1 MERALAFVNDEK
13 KSVYYASKQT
23 GVPYEILQRRITH
36 ESNIVIGKAGRKP
49 VLSME
54 EEEQLMT
61 ALKYSA
67 ECSYPQD
74 RDDVAEMIKIFLDSL
89 DRPNPFSNNYPG
101 KDWMISFV
109 RRHKE
114 ILRPH
119 KPELLTKARSEGLS
133 ENVVTV
139 FYNLLEEEIQEK
151 SIVPESIYNL
161 DETGIN
167 TDSRTKK
174 VFVPHTS
181 RDAYLMS
188 AICGKA
194 MYSVM
199 FCVSATGNYLPPFV
213 VYKILHLYNTWTSG
227 GPPGCGYANTSSGWM
242 QDNVFENWF
251 KDFFIQPT
259 QSNQKPV

>member
-23 GVPYEILQRRITH
+23 GVPYKILRRQITH

-54 EEEQLMT
+54 EEDQLMT

-67 ECSYPQD
+67 ECGYPQD
-74 RDDVAEMIKIFLDSL
+74 RDGVAEMVKIFLDSL
-89 DRPNPFSNNYPG
+89 DRPNPFCNNYPG

-109 RRHKE
+109 HRHKK

-119 KPELLTKARSEGLS
+119 KPELLTKARSGGLS

-139 FYNLLEEEIQEK
+139 FYSLLQEEIQEK

-167 TDSRTKK
+167 TD
-174 VFVPHTS
+174 P
-181 RDAYLMS
+181 
-188 AICGKA
+188 
-194 MYSVM
+194 
-199 FCVSATGNYLPPFV
+199 
-213 VYKILHLYNTWTSG
+213 
-227 GPPGCGYANTSSGWM
+227 
-242 QDNVFENWF
+242 
-251 KDFFIQPT
+251 
-259 QSNQKPV
+259 